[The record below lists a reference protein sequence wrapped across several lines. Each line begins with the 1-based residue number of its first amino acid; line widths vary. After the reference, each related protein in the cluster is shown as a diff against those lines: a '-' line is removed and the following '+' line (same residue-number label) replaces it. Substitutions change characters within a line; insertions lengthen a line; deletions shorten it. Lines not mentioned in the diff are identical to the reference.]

1 MDLEQGVIG
10 SVSEIWKDYSDKKSE
25 KPATYND
32 LNLLIATAMSGIT
45 CGVRFSGQL
54 ISSLRKMAVNMVP
67 FRRNH
72 FFISGNAPLSP
83 QNKLRNKNNTVKE
96 ML

>member
-1 MDLEQGVIG
+1 MIFDNEALYDIAT
-10 SVSEIWKDYSDKKSE
+10 KKSE
-25 KPATYND
+25 KPATYKD
-32 LNLLIATAMSGIT
+32 LNFLIATAMSGIT

-54 ISSLRKMAVNMVP
+54 NSSLRKMAVNMVP
-67 FRRNH
+67 FPRNH